1 MKLAGAMNIFMSGSC
16 FIYYGEEIGMPGS
29 GNDPSKR
36 APMYWNAERDNGTTN
51 PPPECEIPEEYPL
64 GSLAE
69 QAGNDASIYN
79 YYRQAIAIRNAMPVI
94 ARGTTTAETEL
105 NVNCISAQRK
115 TWGEE
120 ECLILMNI
128 NTEAAQVDLS
138 AYEDWT
144 LAASL
149 SADGGEITLD
159 AGTLNLPP
167 FGTAV
172 LVPAK

>member
-1 MKLAGAMNIFMSGSC
+1 MA
-16 FIYYGEEIGMPGS
+16 
-29 GNDPSKR
+29 
-36 APMYWNAERDNGTTN
+36 
-51 PPPECEIPEEYPL
+51 
-64 GSLAE
+64 
-69 QAGNDASIYN
+69 
-79 YYRQAIAIRNAMPVI
+79 
-94 ARGTTTAETEL
+94 EL

-138 AYEDWT
+138 AYEGWT

-159 AGTLNLPP
+159 AGTLNLPA
-167 FGTAV
+167 FGTAI